1 MTVNDD
7 RPRILVADDD
17 PSMRLLLR
25 RTLELANFHV
35 SLAKDGQEALM
46 LLQRSTPNLL
56 ILDIMMPG
64 IDGLE
69 VCRRVRAQS
78 AVPII
83 LLTALNSEEDI
94 IEGLDAGADDYLTK
108 PFAAGEL
115 LARARSAV
123 RRARLNAEPP
133 APPVRTGDLSI
144 DLSQRTVTLR
154 GEYVDLTPTERR
166 LMLALA
172 RHIGRVLTTEQLLNQ
187 VWGVGYSTDVR
198 LVQVNISRLRLK
210 VEPDRDRPTYI
221 HTLPGVGYLLARHPI
236 GEQAIAK
243 TS

>member
-7 RPRILVADDD
+7 RPRVLVADDD

-35 SLAKDGQEALM
+35 TLARDGQETLT
-46 LLQRSTPNLL
+46 LLQRAAPTLL

-64 IDGLE
+64 MDGLD

-78 AVPII
+78 ALPII

-94 IEGLDAGADDYLTK
+94 IHGLDAGADDYLTK
-108 PFAAGEL
+108 PFATGEL
-115 LARARSAV
+115 LARVRAAV

-144 DLSQRTVTLR
+144 DLTQRTVALK
-154 GEYVDLTPTERR
+154 GQFVELTPTERR
-166 LMLALA
+166 LLLVLA
-172 RHIGRVLTTEQLLNQ
+172 RHIGRVLTTEQLLTQ
-187 VWGVGYSTDVR
+187 VWGPGYSNDVR

-210 VEPDRDRPTYI
+210 VEPDRDKPTYI
-221 HTLPGVGYLLARHPI
+221 HTLPGVGYLLARHPAV
-236 GEQAIAK
+236 EPAIAR